1 MERWEYRVVSFR
13 AGHYTEA
20 LNEYGRDG
28 WELVGVTTDD
38 APPVREP
45 ARGLPVPGT
54 IGKIS
59 GAAAKLK
66 ALEGEQ
72 PAETTS
78 LLWVLRRPL
87 EDDD

>member
-1 MERWEYRVVSFR
+1 MQRWEYRVVSFR
-13 AGHYTEA
+13 AGQYTES

-28 WELVGVTTDD
+28 WELVGVTSDD
-38 APPVREP
+38 AVPVHEP

-54 IGKIS
+54 IGKIT

-66 ALEGEQ
+66 TLEGDKRG
-72 PAETTS
+72 ETTS

-87 EDDD
+87 EDE